1 MAVNMATLSWGGQQ
15 NGRIDTSKLSL
26 VEAFKP
32 LDSQAKY
39 VDWRGAYMRADAA
52 AAFRRMAR
60 DCELATGEK
69 LCLSEGYRP
78 YEAQRARY
86 FDPLRTTLAAYPGTS
101 GHGWALSADY
111 GDNPQVVVDWVTANA
126 YLYGFDLSIP
136 SERWHID
143 YTLTPRLTPASSDYT
158 PIESEEDDDMT
169 PQQAQDLENVKQAVA
184 RMETALIGEGKFTL
198 VKNVDTIKQSQA
210 RIERLTNTVS
220 VGVGKLIAKLKA

>member
-39 VDWRGAYMRADAA
+39 VDWRGGYLRADAA

-69 LCLSEGYRP
+69 LYLSEGYRP
-78 YEAQRARY
+78 YEAQVKRY

-111 GDNPQVVVDWVTANA
+111 GDNPQAVVDWVTANA
-126 YLYGFDLSIP
+126 YLYGFDLSIR

-143 YTLTPRLTPASSDYT
+143 YTLTPRLTPAASDYT

-169 PQQAQDLENVKQAVA
+169 PKQEADLENVKQAVA
-184 RMETALIGEGKFTL
+184 RLEAALIGTGKFTIA
-198 VKNVDTIKQSQA
+198 KNIDKIKQSQGRVENA
-210 RIERLTNTVS
+210 VGRIL
-220 VGVGKLIAKLKA
+220 AHFKLKP